1 MTTSAF
7 QIIFDKASSI
17 SINKKA
23 VTAQTISRDNTVRAI
38 SRGGQIW
45 RFDVKMPDGLTWTD
59 IRGAIEAIDH
69 ADRFT
74 AQTVKLSNT
83 GYSSW
88 LTPYM
93 GDCPS
98 TTGFTVTATQ
108 GSNQLTLTATPT
120 TLGTG
125 HFYFKAGDVIQLGTG
140 KVYSITDDVP
150 NTATTINLNRPV
162 LDATGTYNLV
172 VGPDVTWTV
181 ICVNMPQ
188 WTIFAPNRVSWSGAF
203 TFYEALV

>member
-17 SINKKA
+17 AINRKA

-45 RFDVKMPDGLTWTD
+45 RFDVKMPDGLRWTD
-59 IRGAIEAIDH
+59 IRSNIEAIDA

-74 AQTVKLSNT
+74 AQPVQLSNT
-83 GYSSW
+83 GYSNW
-88 LTPYM
+88 LTPYQ
-93 GDCPS
+93 GNCPN
-98 TTGFTVTATQ
+98 TTGFVATATQ
-108 GSNQLTLTATPT
+108 GSNTLTITATPT

-125 HFYFKAGDVIQLGTG
+125 YYFKAGDIIQLGTG
-140 KVYSITDDVP
+140 KVYSITADVP
-150 NTATTINLNRPV
+150 WNSTTITLNRPV
-162 LDATGTYNLV
+162 LDASGSYNLV
-172 VGPDVTWTV
+172 VGPAVTWNV

-188 WTIFAPNRVSWSGAF
+188 WTISAPNLVSWSGNF